1 MNAGL
6 ETSQHLVPN
15 KRAWCNGSISVS
27 KTADLGSNP
36 GARAN
41 VKIKMNKLREY
52 LRLST
57 DELVNKVSWPT
68 WEDLQESTV
77 IVMVASMLIALVIYV
92 IDIVSS
98 GALGFFYQIFQG

>member
-1 MNAGL
+1 
-6 ETSQHLVPN
+6 
-15 KRAWCNGSISVS
+15 
-27 KTADLGSNP
+27 
-36 GARAN
+36 
-41 VKIKMNKLREY
+41 MNKLREY